1 MVIGL
6 AVIGAAAAAAILAG
20 SVLWWSANRP
30 ALWNFVAAGVLGLVA
45 VGAALLIAYLM
56 TWARPPLS

>member
-1 MVIGL
+1 MIGL
-6 AVIGAAAAAAILAG
+6 VVIAAAGAAAILAG
-20 SVLWWSANRP
+20 YVLWWSANRP
-30 ALWNFVAAGVLGLVA
+30 ALWNFVVAGALGLIA